1 MRAHVTSTH
10 ADITKDFA
18 TNTANPIVLYK
29 CSQRRPASP
38 PRSILNM
45 KKGHGLRLPR
55 TPLLQVVSTQPI
67 TVNVTALKADL
78 LVSYSKQGTELART
92 TGRVMRLQ
100 LNAQPTCPQRKD
112 SLNKVAAQ
120 AQVRSSNDQDSTDLV
135 AKTECCS
142 HRILYRETSMC
153 TRHLKFVKQAKC
165 SSSGG

>member
-18 TNTANPIVLYK
+18 TNIANPILLYK
-29 CSQRRPASP
+29 GSRQRPASP
-38 PRSILNM
+38 PCSILNM
-45 KKGHGLRLPR
+45 KKGHRLGLPR

-112 SLNKVAAQ
+112 GLNEVAAQ
-120 AQVRSSNDQDSTDLV
+120 AQVRSSNDQDSIDLV
-135 AKTECCS
+135 KTECCS
-142 HRILYRETSMC
+142 HTILYRETSMC
-153 TRHLKFVKQAKC
+153 TRHLKPMTSVKINHH
-165 SSSGG
+165 